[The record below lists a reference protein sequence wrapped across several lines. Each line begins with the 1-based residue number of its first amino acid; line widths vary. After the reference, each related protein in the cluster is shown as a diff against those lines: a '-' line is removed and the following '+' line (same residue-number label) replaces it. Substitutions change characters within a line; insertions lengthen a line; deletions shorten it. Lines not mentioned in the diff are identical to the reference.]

1 MVMTPLELDNRDFK
15 KAVRGYSEEEV
26 EYYIS
31 VVRADYETL
40 YTENQQLKVRLD
52 DYELNIGKYKALEHT
67 LNNTLIVAQQTS
79 EELKRNAEK
88 AAELILEEAKL
99 KAQQRIHEAEAEIRK
114 LSLQREDLL
123 KRIIELKV
131 RLRVFLRAQLE
142 LLDRTI
148 GEEEDFLPKTSAKAA
163 RELGEKQMP
172 QIMKQE
178 PEEMLTSQII
188 KQETGDQPISPIMKK
203 ESEEL
208 PTPQIIKQ
216 ELDEQPMSQAA
227 KQESITPEPQTPQI
241 LRKEPVV
248 HTAVN
253 PFDQASQPY
262 IHEEAANEIHHDG
275 EVATITENPTP
286 YDEQKVVEALL
297 QKQNHEV
304 SEEDEIITAKSLMNK
319 AKKWV
324 QRNKT

>member
-15 KAVRGYSEEEV
+15 RAVRGYSEEEV

-40 YTENQQLKVRLD
+40 YTENQELKIRLD
-52 DYELNIGKYKALEHT
+52 DYELNIGKYRALEHT
-67 LNNTLIVAQQTS
+67 LNNTLIVAQQTA

-99 KAQQRIHEAEAEIRK
+99 KAQQRIHEAEVEIRK

-148 GEEEDFLPKTSAKAA
+148 EEEEDFLPKTSAKATQEA
-163 RELGEKQMP
+163 AEKH
-172 QIMKQE
+172 I
-178 PEEMLTSQII
+178 
-188 KQETGDQPISPIMKK
+188 
-203 ESEEL
+203 
-208 PTPQIIKQ
+208 PQIIKQ
-216 ELDEQPMSQAA
+216 ESVEKPNPQ
-227 KQESITPEPQTPQI
+227 PEPQIFKQEVLQQDISQVIRPEMVTEPVAEPVAPVAPIIVKEPENTEPMPQI
-241 LRKEPVV
+241 LKKEPVV
-248 HTAVN
+248 NTIVN
-253 PFDQASQPY
+253 PFDQVAQPFVQD
-262 IHEEAANEIHHDG
+262 EATNMAHHNE
-275 EVATITENPTP
+275 EVATQLESNHAEDDKVAEESLQAQEENP
-286 YDEQKVVEALL
+286 D
-297 QKQNHEV
+297 
-304 SEEDEIITAKSLMNK
+304 DEIITAKSLMNK

>member
-1 MVMTPLELDNRDFK
+1 MVMTPLELDKRDFK
-15 KAVRGYSEEEV
+15 RAVRGYSEEEV

-31 VVRADYETL
+31 VVRTDYEIL
-40 YTENQQLKVRLD
+40 YTENQELKVRLD

-67 LNNTLIVAQQTS
+67 LNNTLIVAQQTA

-114 LSLQREDLL
+114 LSMQREDLL

-148 GEEEDFLPKTSAKAA
+148 EEEEDFLPKTSAKAS
-163 RELGEKQMP
+163 REVAEKPLP

-178 PEEMLTSQII
+178 SAEAPNPQPTPQIF
-188 KQETGDQPISPIMKK
+188 KEDLFAQE
-203 ESEEL
+203 
-208 PTPQIIKQ
+208 TPQIIKPDIVKETVKPVEPVAQ
-216 ELDEQPMSQAA
+216 EEPIMA
-227 KQESITPEPQTPQI
+227 PEPETTEQQVPEI
-241 LRKEPVV
+241 LKKEAVV
-248 HTAVN
+248 NTVIN
-253 PFDQASQPY
+253 PFEQVARPFVQ
-262 IHEEAANEIHHDG
+262 EESVNMTHHNE
-275 EVATITENPTP
+275 EVATQIESTHAE
-286 YDEQKVVEALL
+286 DVKVVEELL
-297 QKQNHEV
+297 QNR
-304 SEEDEIITAKSLMNK
+304 EEDVEDEVITARSLLNK

-324 QRNKT
+324 KRNKS